1 MLSALNAVRRKFRFH
16 YKRLILVPLL
26 FVTILVVA
34 SYVDLEICYRLLWHG
49 GLNKMCTKFRNKDYS
64 GSLCDE
70 LCTVGN
76 FNNFRCPPN
85 DIKTTVFIAV
95 KNVDV
100 YAIKL
105 AKNIPNDLSWK
116 DSKGVHKY
124 PHIDVF
130 QRMVRMHITLSYN
143 VSLDESMISAL
154 LSQEIDAQNPEQ
166 MESFWRLFKDNNYMM
181 GKLYEEDSVFP
192 TVLGSCGPYY
202 ATEHLDSIK
211 PETSLKYYITIDW
224 AARLKFAMQIM
235 DFLYRL
241 ESVKP
246 EPIRLCKIEP
256 ELFGMTADKRI
267 KYQTARYAYSE
278 TQIDKILSGGEQCSR
293 DEDCKHEDCL
303 GKCNLDTKVCNG
315 IQQNNNLQI
324 VCSKIFKGS
333 RFFPGIFS
341 TSRAPATLKSL
352 VNLCSNPS
360 LSSNN
365 HWPHRQLAPTHDI
378 SIRIYNEIRKIYT
391 ELTFAH

>member
-1 MLSALNAVRRKFRFH
+1 
-16 YKRLILVPLL
+16 
-26 FVTILVVA
+26 
-34 SYVDLEICYRLLWHG
+34 
-49 GLNKMCTKFRNKDYS
+49 MCTKFRNKDFS

-76 FNNFRCPPN
+76 FNNFRCPQN

-105 AKNIPNDLSWK
+105 ARDIPNDLSWR
-116 DSKGVHKY
+116 DSKGIQKY

-130 QRMVRMHITLSYN
+130 QRMVKMHITLSYN

-202 ATEHLDSIK
+202 ATENLESIR
-211 PETSLKYYITIDW
+211 PETSIKYYITIDW

-246 EPIRLCKIEP
+246 EPIRICKIEP
-256 ELFGMTADKRI
+256 DLFGMTADKRI
-267 KYQTARYAYSE
+267 KYQTARFAYSE
-278 TQIDKILSGGEQCSR
+278 TQIDKMLSGGELCSK
-293 DEDCKHEDCL
+293 DEDCNHEDCL
-303 GKCNLDTKVCNG
+303 GKCNLDKKHCDG

-341 TSRAPATLKSL
+341 TSRAPATLKTL
-352 VNLCSNPS
+352 INLCSNPS
-360 LSSNN
+360 SNSMN
-365 HWPHRQLAPTHDI
+365 HLPHRHLAPTHDI

>member
-1 MLSALNAVRRKFRFH
+1 MYKDFHVLHNCLNLKLNSFALKNTAQD
-16 YKRLILVPLL
+16 LLL
-26 FVTILVVA
+26 F
-34 SYVDLEICYRLLWHG
+34 WHR
-49 GLNKMCTKFRNKDYS
+49 GLNKMCTKFRNRDYS
-64 GSLCDE
+64 GSFCDE

-76 FNNFRCPPN
+76 FKNFRCPPY
-85 DIKTTVFIAV
+85 DARTTSFIAV
-95 KNVDV
+95 KNPEVS
-100 YAIKL
+100 AIKL
-105 AKNIPNDLSWK
+105 ALNIPNELSWK
-116 DSKGVHKY
+116 DKTGTWIY

-130 QRMVRMHITLSYN
+130 QRMVKMHITLSYN

-154 LSQEIDAQNPEQ
+154 LSQEIDEQKPEQ
-166 MESFWRLFKDNNYMM
+166 MESIWRLFNDNNYMM

-192 TVLGSCGPYY
+192 TVLGYCGPYY
-202 ATEHLDSIK
+202 ATEHIESIK
-211 PETSLKYYITIDW
+211 PETSLKYYATIDW

-246 EPIRLCKIEP
+246 EPLRLCKVESD
-256 ELFGMTADKRI
+256 LFGMTADKRI
-267 KYQTARYAYSE
+267 KYQTARFAYSV
-278 TQIDKILSGGEQCSR
+278 TQIDKILSGGEQCTR

-303 GKCNLDTKVCNG
+303 GKCNMDIKICTG

-341 TSRAPATLKSL
+341 TSRAPATLKTL

-360 LSSNN
+360 SSSIN
-365 HWPHRQLAPTHDI
+365 HLPHRQLAPTHDI
-378 SIRIYNEIRKIYT
+378 SIRIYNEIRRIYT